1 MKWKIVLKEMAPLRT
16 AARFFR
22 LHPSALCLLIFLLI
36 LYKYFFGWFTLLV
49 TTSPIFLIAG
59 VFLGIILAYG
69 EPNNP
74 EKDHVYKKIE
84 NTPCPNTHGTG
95 KSVTGVPLPR
105 VLSSEERVVK
115 HKNRDKKIRK
125 RSHGV
130 ATSEPGSSESGG
142 SDTDTIPMLHA
153 FRHLR
158 SGSNS
163 SQSSQDGDSNDS
175 SIEDGLEN
183 QQGNGGNLREGKQH
197 VKVVAWTAD
206 DQKNILKIGCLEIER
221 NQRLETLIARRR
233 ARKYTDRNLEFG
245 SSDSLPTI
253 EELSKFN
260 VQIPS
265 IFAPRKNPFDIPYN
279 EDNFPDSAPSAPL
292 EMGNPFDLPSEQANE
307 SSSSGGPSSS
317 HEEPIPVAS
326 HLQRSALLRRH
337 ESFTEG
343 APFLTEFWQDTRPSR
358 FRPYFVTEKMANE
371 EMTNSVLE
379 GETSEK
385 SNSKGSSIQDSD
397 STASVA
403 DQESQKDVL
412 DDCSNQGQQSSFSQ
426 TEEHEPITRHV
437 RDVSLALDIEPPVL
451 ISDSSDDDISLS
463 GEHIKDWE
471 EAQQSENFS
480 FPQNTL
486 LEDPSVMPHHQ
497 EIYMTSD
504 GHQMSPHATDLELTS
519 SSTETTEDPFEVNCI
534 ELPAEEVAVID
545 DTNVLDPVYDS
556 SPSVSERPASIG
568 LVIDEVV
575 LQDGHARDLDAQA
588 SIQQGGSPSRMEASS
603 SEVTAPSLSSIEQR
617 ELGEKEASEIREQS
631 MVGHDEAPEGS
642 TSHADPSV
650 SDIGSQPSI
659 ESSTDGD
666 SGTGIISSSANAVF
680 SFFKK

>member
-1 MKWKIVLKEMAPLRT
+1 MESCSEGNGT
-16 AARFFR
+16 AEDCGQI
-22 LHPSALCLLIFLLI
+22 LSMPSFGSLLADFSTYL
-36 LYKYFFGWFTLLV
+36 YFFGWFTLLV
-49 TTSPIFLIAG
+49 TTSPIFLIAA

-84 NTPCPNTHGTG
+84 KTPCPNAHDSGE
-95 KSVTGVPLPR
+95 SVRGVPYPR
-105 VLSSEERVVK
+105 VSTSEERVVK

-130 ATSEPGSSESGG
+130 ASSEPGSSESGG

-175 SIEDGLEN
+175 SIEDGSEN
-183 QQGNGGNLREGKQH
+183 QQGNGGNLRDGKQH
-197 VKVVAWTAD
+197 GKAVAWTAD

-233 ARKYTDRNLEFG
+233 ARKYTDKNLEFG

-265 IFAPRKNPFDIPYN
+265 IFAPRKNPFDLPYN

-292 EMGNPFDLPSEQANE
+292 EMGNPFDLPREQANE
-307 SSSSGGPSSS
+307 SSSSGGPISS
-317 HEEPIPVAS
+317 HEEPIPVSS

-358 FRPYFVTEKMANE
+358 FRPYFVTETMANE
-371 EMTNSVLE
+371 EMANPVLE

-385 SNSKGSSIQDSD
+385 SNSKTSSIQDSD

-412 DDCSNQGQQSSFSQ
+412 GDCSNQGQQSSFSQ

-437 RDVSLALDIEPPVL
+437 REVSLALDIEPPVL

-480 FPQNTL
+480 FPQNML
-486 LEDPSVMPHHQ
+486 LEDPSVIMQQHQ
-497 EIYMTSD
+497 EIYMPSN
-504 GHQMSPHATDLELTS
+504 GLHQMSPHAADLELTS
-519 SSTETTEDPFEVNCI
+519 SSTETTDDPFEVNCI
-534 ELPAEEVAVID
+534 ELPAEEVAAID
-545 DTNVLDPVYDS
+545 DTNIPDPVYDS
-556 SPSVSERPASIG
+556 SPSGSERPAPIG
-568 LVIDEVV
+568 LVIDEAVM
-575 LQDGHARDLDAQA
+575 QDGHARTLHAQA
-588 SIQQGGSPSRMEASS
+588 SIEQGGSPSRMEASS
-603 SEVTAPSLSSIEQR
+603 SEVDAPSLSSVEQS

-631 MVGHDEAPEGS
+631 MVGHDEAHEGS

-650 SDIGSQPSI
+650 SDISSQPSI
-659 ESSTDGD
+659 GSSTNGD